1 MSTFPIAFALA
12 YISQYPTPCAPKSV
26 AIVTM
31 RVTIVPFENNVPI
44 ARLVVATVPSRTT
57 HVSASFVVAAV
68 VAPRPPPLLK
78 TSSLPLPDDDDDDDD
93 GDDDDDDGCKLHAHV
108 AHASNPRMP
117 IGTDK
122 NAVAG
127 ARNAMED
134 AERNALRHTT
144 GFIADFHSL
153 TADTMI
159 LRSSSSSNASS
170 SESSS
175 KSSFSKAG
183 TTRDAKKAFLGAM
196 SLVLLDDDDDDDHA

>member
-1 MSTFPIAFALA
+1 
-12 YISQYPTPCAPKSV
+12 
-26 AIVTM
+26 M
-31 RVTIVPFENNVPI
+31 RVTIVPFANNVPI

-153 TADTMI
+153 TADTMMM
-159 LRSSSSSNASS
+159 RSSASMSASSSASS

-175 KSSFSKAG
+175 ESSFAKALG
-183 TTRDAKKAFLGAM
+183 TRDLSKAFLGAMM
-196 SLVLLDDDDDDDHA
+196 SLVLLDDDDDDDDHA

>member
-12 YISQYPTPCAPKSV
+12 YISQYPTPCAPKSI

-31 RVTIVPFENNVPI
+31 RVTIVPFANNVPI

-78 TSSLPLPDDDDDDDD
+78 TSLLRPPDDDDDDDDD
-93 GDDDDDDGCKLHAHV
+93 GDDDDDDGCKLHAHD
-108 AHASNPRMP
+108 AHASKPRMP

-122 NAVAG
+122 NAVVG

-134 AERNALRHTT
+134 AERNASRHTT

-153 TADTMI
+153 TADTMMM
-159 LRSSSSSNASS
+159 RSSSSSSASS
-170 SESSS
+170 SAS
-175 KSSFSKAG
+175 A
-183 TTRDAKKAFLGAM
+183 
-196 SLVLLDDDDDDDHA
+196 